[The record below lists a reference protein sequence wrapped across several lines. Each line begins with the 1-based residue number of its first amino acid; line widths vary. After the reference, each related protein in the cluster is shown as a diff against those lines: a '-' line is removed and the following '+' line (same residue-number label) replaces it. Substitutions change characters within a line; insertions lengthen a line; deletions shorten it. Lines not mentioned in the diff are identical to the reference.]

1 MALRDLFIRLGIKIE
16 GAEGLNAVAGKA
28 NAAVGALRGV
38 SRAAD
43 AAGRATR
50 SVGVGGGFLGQ
61 LASVATIY
69 GIMRLGRGISDFV
82 RQQIDAAVRLDVMA
96 EKLGVSARELK
107 MYQFIADKSKI
118 SFVELT
124 TAFRFFN
131 RAAGEVG
138 LGTKGTT
145 KIFNQMGLSV
155 RDAHGRMKPTE
166 ELLFEFSDRLAV
178 IPDQATRTAYA
189 MRALG
194 RGGSALLP
202 ILQHGSAELRK
213 QFALY
218 KEFTG
223 GPSERMIRASKEF
236 NDQLA
241 LQKLGWKALASSV
254 METVLPTM
262 LKWQDRALQNTRVMV
277 DYVKH
282 TTGVQTAL
290 MFLGGAGVIGA
301 LVVLTRAIKTAFA
314 LANFGPAAVLLLAIA
329 AAVGYI
335 YLAFDDFYALL
346 HGKRS
351 IIGDFID
358 SISGV
363 GASAAWVKNLKVAF
377 EAVTTAIFGAKG
389 QNKSFAQEVIGFFA
403 STIPA
408 AVQYTL
414 YALVG
419 ICRGLVSVRALIQDV
434 VRWYQ
439 RLSIAIDRVVPTAI
453 GGSTS
458 ENLDARSAALD
469 ADKERTDSETDK
481 WGKMLDRL
489 ARAVD
494 FTTPTMYSN
503 GGIPFGSPGT
513 GEWDNPGA
521 QDQREAM
528 GGGVVGPGYGP
539 YVTGGAPAAPQTTN
553 HVQQQI
559 TVQVTA
565 PSQQELAEQI
575 RRGVLSAM
583 QEANQSTFNQANPSM
598 PDPLSLPLGQ

>member
-1 MALRDLFIRLGIKIE
+1 MP
-16 GAEGLNAVAGKA
+16 
-28 NAAVGALRGV
+28 AAVRARRYSGAMWRGI
-38 SRAAD
+38 
-43 AAGRATR
+43 GLW
-50 SVGVGGGFLGQ
+50 VGGGFLGQ

-82 RQQIDAAVRLDVMA
+82 KQQIDAAVRLDVMA
-96 EKLGVSARELK
+96 EKLGVSTDQLK

-138 LGTKGTT
+138 LGTKGTA

-166 ELLFEFSDRLAV
+166 ELLFEFSDKLAT

-223 GPSERMIRASKEF
+223 GPSDRMIKASKEF
-236 NDQLA
+236 NDRLA

-254 METVLPTM
+254 METVLPAM

-301 LVVLTRAIKTAFA
+301 LVVLTRAIKAAFA
-314 LANFGPAAVLLLAIA
+314 LENFGTAAVLLPVIA
-329 AAVGYI
+329 AAVGYL

-346 HGKRS
+346 QGKRS

-377 EAVTTAIFGAKG
+377 EAVTTAIFGAQG
-389 QNKSFAQEVIGFFA
+389 QNKTFAQEAIGFFT

-408 AVQYTL
+408 AMQCTI
-414 YALVG
+414 YALIG
-419 ICRGLVSVRALIQDV
+419 IGRWLVAVRALIQDV

-481 WGKMLDRL
+481 WGKMFDRL
-489 ARAVD
+489 ARAAD

-503 GGIPFGSPGT
+503 GGIPLGSPGT
-513 GEWDNPGA
+513 GEWNNPGA

-528 GGGVVGPGYGP
+528 GGRVSGPGYGP
-539 YVTGGAPAAPQTTN
+539 YATGGSPAAPQTTN

-575 RRGVLSAM
+575 RRGVFSAM